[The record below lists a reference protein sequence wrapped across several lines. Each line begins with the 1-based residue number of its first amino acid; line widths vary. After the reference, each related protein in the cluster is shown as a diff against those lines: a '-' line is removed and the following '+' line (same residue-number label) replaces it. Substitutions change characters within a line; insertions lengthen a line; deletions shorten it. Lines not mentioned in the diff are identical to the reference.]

1 MTNSDKAAMPVA
13 TAFLVF
19 KRASGEWEATPNID
33 SPVMPDHP
41 ATVLEMKTGCAE
53 VHSDIRTSE
62 ISAMVVQ
69 QMMAV
74 TAAIS
79 EQAKSQAIREKLKA

>member
-1 MTNSDKAAMPVA
+1 MTNSDRAPLQVA

-19 KRASGEWEATPNID
+19 KRPTGEWEATPNID
-33 SPVMPDHP
+33 SPVMPEHP
-41 ATVLEMKTGCAE
+41 ASVLEMKSGCAE

-74 TAAIS
+74 TARIS
-79 EQAKSQAIREKLKA
+79 EQAKSQAIREQLKI

>member
-1 MTNSDKAAMPVA
+1 MTNTENTLPTVR
-13 TAFLVF
+13 TAFLVYQHPNG
-19 KRASGEWEATPNID
+19 SWEATSAFDLPLV
-33 SPVMPDHP
+33 PEHQ
-41 ATVLEMKTGCAE
+41 ATVLEMKAGCAE

-74 TAAIS
+74 TAQLS
-79 EQAKSQAIREKLKA
+79 EQAKSQAVREKLKI